1 LFILQFCGLEIQ
13 HDFTGQN
20 SELSSILEMLRINF
34 LTFLVSRDYPYSLAH
49 GHFLILKSQ
58 QKCDLFSHHI
68 TLTSPLLHLHFWLFS
83 CFPLSHL
90 RILGITSW
98 FPNNPELSHYFKVSW
113 MSTLILPTTLFPFC
127 CVIWNSHRFQGLG
140 HGYLCGAIILPTM
153 PLD

>member
-1 LFILQFCGLEIQ
+1 MQGISVCWFWRSSRFCTAP
-13 HDFTGQN
+13 H
-20 SELSSILEMLRINF
+20 
-34 LTFLVSRDYPYSLAH
+34 LAH
-49 GHFLILKSQ
+49 SAPTSWTDAASGRSVFLQPLQDFLILKSQ

-90 RILGITSW
+90 RILDIISW